1 MSKINELN
9 LPQLKLN
16 SLEETSEFYL
26 ECLKPLVNEDVFKHS
41 KIIIEEFIED
51 QGIDLH
57 KKLSDYVKKINPNS
71 WLMPHAKDVYLA
83 NRGPVTILSNYTIET
98 QPYNKN
104 INYLNFVTRLVL
116 AVQDIYLEL
125 IDKQIPGM
133 KSKDTLLCMRQLKG
147 FLRGS
152 RTFNLKKDIFKIY
165 EDFSEVNSILIFY
178 KNNIYLLRL
187 FNDDKSRVS
196 SEQIYA
202 NLKDIYENSENYPS
216 LPLTLL
222 AYNNHDE
229 SYNFINEDIKLK
241 ETIQLIDQAMC
252 GISMFDENSINV
264 SVNEKTYGTSFNLWP
279 LKGWSISV
287 YHDLVC
293 TFNNEHTFI
302 DGATSAYLV
311 KHLFSLMNNH
321 QEDFNQTSLTTNYQ
335 NLNMDLDQIYLEKI
349 KDNFFQ
355 IENQF
360 RSLRFEYDLEDTS
373 KLKEYRINI
382 DAIFQLG
389 YLYANY
395 YTFKELQTIHESVS
409 VAHYYDGRTATM
421 KTITYEGIDFIKAMK
436 NNLDAKEIIVL
447 LKKASDQHLV
457 RIKKTKDFLD
467 IIRLCEGLRLIS
479 DQPLNIDRDLGFRK
493 YLDQQI
499 CSSSM
504 GNSNL
509 LNRFSYAPVSYNGIG
524 LGYLSKN
531 TIFVGDITYYQ
542 SIENEAIE
550 FHENLHEFYDKL
562 KDMMSLI

>member
-16 SLEETSEFYL
+16 RLEETSEFYL
-26 ECLKPLVNEDVFKHS
+26 ECLKPLVNEETFKHS

-51 QGIDLH
+51 QGIGLH
-57 KKLSDYVKKINPNS
+57 KKLSDYVKEINPNS
-71 WLMPHAKDVYLA
+71 WLMPHAKDIYLA

-104 INYLNFVTRLVL
+104 INYLNFITRLVL
-116 AVQDIYLEL
+116 SVQDIYLEL
-125 IDKQIPGM
+125 ISKQIPGM
-133 KSKDTLLCMRQLKG
+133 KTKDSLLCMKQLKG

-152 RTFNLKKDIFKIY
+152 RTFNSSKDVFKIY
-165 EDFSEVNSILIFY
+165 KDFDEVNSILIFY

-187 FNDDKSRVS
+187 FNEDKSRVS

-202 NLKDIYENSENYPS
+202 NLKDIYENSENYPY

-229 SYNFINEDIKLK
+229 SYTFINKDLKLK

-279 LKGWSISV
+279 LKGWSMSV
-287 YHDLVC
+287 YQDLVC

-321 QEDFNQTSLTTNYQ
+321 DENFDETSLMVNYQ
-335 NLNMDLDQIYLEKI
+335 SLNMALDQSYLENI
-349 KDNFFQ
+349 KDDFFQ

-360 RSLRFEYDLEDTS
+360 RSLRFEYDLKDIS
-373 KLKEYRINI
+373 KLREYRINI
-382 DAIFQLG
+382 DAIFQLS

-395 YTFKELQTIHESVS
+395 YTFNEIQTIHESVS

-421 KTITYEGIDFIKAMK
+421 KTITNEGLEFVRALKD
-436 NNLDAKEIIVL
+436 NLEAKEIIVL

-467 IIRLCEGLRLIS
+467 IIRLCEGLRLMT
-479 DQPLNIDRDLGFRK
+479 DQMLSIDKDLGFRK

-542 SIENEAIE
+542 SIEKETIE
-550 FHENLHEFYDKL
+550 FYENLHEFYNKL
-562 KDMMSLI
+562 EKIMSLI